1 MTVLTMMYR
10 KSYLKSRIN
19 QLEYQ
24 LMLKQQQ
31 KSDLSNYSASVAD
44 GAISYEDLSNCPSNL
59 FGRMT
64 NFMFNSHNAALMSA
78 QSNMAQMQAAGM
90 IGGAQTGTDS
100 AAIQQQQMY
109 NQLVFQN
116 LYKQQREQY
125 AKYEAKVLH
134 EQEKQ
139 MDQEVLKLQNELT
152 LVQNEFNSLSKAV
165 DSAAQ
170 SDTAQY
176 IA

>member
-10 KSYLKSRIN
+10 KSYLKNRLN

-24 LMLKQQQ
+24 LIQKQQA
-31 KSDLSNYSASVAD
+31 KSELSTYAASVAD
-44 GAISYEDLSNCPSNL
+44 GSISYEDLSNCPSQL

-64 NFMFNSHNAALMSA
+64 QFMFNSHNAAMMGA
-78 QSNMAQMQAAGM
+78 QSNLAQMQAAGM
-90 IGGAQTGTDS
+90 IGGAQGTDA
-100 AAIQQQQMY
+100 AAIQQQQAY

-116 LYKQQREQY
+116 LYKQQREQA
-125 AKYEAKVLH
+125 AKIESKILN

-152 LVQNEFNSLSKAV
+152 LVQNEYNSICKAV
-165 DSAAQ
+165 DNAAQ
-170 SDTAQY
+170 MDTVSYVA
-176 IA
+176 

>member
-10 KSYLKSRIN
+10 KSYLKNRLN

-24 LMLKQQQ
+24 LMQKQQA
-31 KSDLSNYSASVAD
+31 KNELSTYAASVAD
-44 GAISYEDLSNCPSNL
+44 GSISYEDLSNCPSQL

-64 NFMFNSHNAALMSA
+64 QFMFNSHNAAMMGA

-90 IGGAQTGTDS
+90 LGGAAGTD
-100 AAIQQQQMY
+100 AAAVQQQQMY
-109 NQLVFQN
+109 NQLLFQN
-116 LYKQQREQY
+116 LYKQQREQA
-125 AKYEAKVLH
+125 AKIESKILN

-152 LVQNEFNSLSKAV
+152 LVQNEYNSISKAV
-165 DSAAQ
+165 DNAAQ
-170 SDTAQY
+170 MDTVSYVA
-176 IA
+176 

>member
-24 LMLKQQQ
+24 LMVKQQQ
-31 KSDLSNYSASVAD
+31 KTDLSNYSASVAD
-44 GAISYEDLSNCPSNL
+44 GSISYEDLSNCPSNL

-64 NFMFNSHNAALMSA
+64 NFMFNSHNAALSGA
-78 QSNMAQMQAAGM
+78 QTSMAQMQAAGM
-90 IGGAQTGTDS
+90 IGSANGTDS

-116 LYKQQREQY
+116 LYKQQREQF
-125 AKYEAKVLH
+125 AKYEAKVLN

-152 LVQNEFNSLSKAV
+152 LVQNEYNSLSKAV

-170 SDTAQY
+170 SDTATY

>member
-1 MTVLTMMYR
+1 M
-10 KSYLKSRIN
+10 
-19 QLEYQ
+19 Q
-24 LMLKQQQ
+24 KQQT
-31 KSDLSNYSASVAD
+31 KNELSTYAASVAD
-44 GAISYEDLSNCPSNL
+44 GSISYEDLSNCPSQL

-64 NFMFNSHNAALMSA
+64 QFMFNSHNAAMMGA
-78 QSNMAQMQAAGM
+78 QGNMAQMQAAGM
-90 IGGAQTGTDS
+90 IGSAQGTDQ

-116 LYKQQREQY
+116 LYKQQREQA
-125 AKYEAKVLH
+125 AKIESKILN

-152 LVQNEFNSLSKAV
+152 LVQNEYASLSKAV
-165 DSAAQ
+165 DGAVQ

>member
-1 MTVLTMMYR
+1 MAVLTMMYR

-19 QLEYQ
+19 QLEFQ
-24 LMLKQQQ
+24 LMQKQQA
-31 KSDLSNYSASVAD
+31 KNELSTYSASVAD
-44 GAISYEDLSNCPSNL
+44 GSISYEDLSNCPSQL

-64 NFMFNSHNAALMSA
+64 QFMFNSHNAAMMSA
-78 QSNMAQMQAAGM
+78 QGNMAQMQATGM
-90 IGGAQTGTDS
+90 IGSANGTDQT
-100 AAIQQQQMY
+100 AIQQQQAY
-109 NQLVFQN
+109 NQIVFQN

-152 LVQNEFNSLSKAV
+152 LVENEYNSLCKAV
-165 DSAAQ
+165 DGAVQ
-170 SDTAQY
+170 RDTVQY
-176 IA
+176 VA

>member
-10 KSYLKSRIN
+10 KSYLKNRIN
-19 QLEYQ
+19 QLEFQ
-24 LMLKQQQ
+24 LMQKQQA
-31 KSDLSNYSASVAD
+31 KNELSTYSASVAD
-44 GAISYEDLSNCPSNL
+44 GSISFEDLSNCPSQL

-64 NFMFNSHNAALMSA
+64 QFMFNSHNAAMMSA
-78 QSNMAQMQAAGM
+78 QGNMAQMQAAGM
-90 IGGAQTGTDS
+90 IGGVQGTDQ
-100 AAIQQQQMY
+100 AAIQQQAY

-125 AKYEAKVLH
+125 AKYEAKVLN

-152 LVQNEFNSLSKAV
+152 LVQNEYATLSKAV

-170 SDTAQY
+170 NDTAQY

>member
-1 MTVLTMMYR
+1 MMYR
-10 KSYLKSRIN
+10 KSFLKNRMN

-24 LMLKQQQ
+24 LIQKQQA
-31 KSDLSNYSASVAD
+31 KSELSTYAASVAD
-44 GAISYEDLSNCPSNL
+44 GSISYEDLSNCPSQL

-64 NFMFNSHNAALMSA
+64 QFMFNSHNAAMMGA
-78 QSNMAQMQAAGM
+78 QGSMAQMQAAGM
-90 IGGAQTGTDS
+90 IGGATGTD
-100 AAIQQQQMY
+100 AAAVQQQQMY

-116 LYKQQREQY
+116 LYKQQREQA
-125 AKYEAKVLH
+125 AKVEAKILN

-152 LVQNEFNSLSKAV
+152 LVQNEYNTISKAV

-170 SDTAQY
+170 MDTVSYVA
-176 IA
+176 

>member
-1 MTVLTMMYR
+1 MV
-10 KSYLKSRIN
+10 
-19 QLEYQ
+19 
-24 LMLKQQQ
+24 KQQQ
-31 KSDLSNYSASVAD
+31 KTDLSNYSASVAD
-44 GAISYEDLSNCPSNL
+44 GSISYEDLSNCPSNL

-64 NFMFNSHNAALMSA
+64 NFMFNSHNAALSGA
-78 QSNMAQMQAAGM
+78 QTSMAQMQAAGM
-90 IGGAQTGTDS
+90 IGSANGTDS

-116 LYKQQREQY
+116 LYKQQREQF
-125 AKYEAKVLH
+125 AKYEAKVLN

-152 LVQNEFNSLSKAV
+152 LVQNEYNSLSKAV

-170 SDTAQY
+170 SDTATY

>member
-1 MTVLTMMYR
+1 MTVLTLMYR
-10 KSYLKSRIN
+10 KSYLKNRIN

-24 LMLKQQQ
+24 LMQKQQA
-31 KSDLSNYSASVAD
+31 KTELSTYSASVAD
-44 GAISYEDLSNCPSNL
+44 GSISFEDLSNCPSQL

-64 NFMFNSHNAALMSA
+64 NFMFNSHNAAMMGA
-78 QSNMAQMQAAGM
+78 QSNMAQMQAAGAL
-90 IGGAQTGTDS
+90 GGAQGTDT
-100 AAIQQQQMY
+100 AAVQQQQMY

-125 AKYEAKVLH
+125 AKYEAKILN

-139 MDQEVLKLQNELT
+139 MDQEVIKLQNELT
-152 LVQNEFNSLSKAV
+152 LVQNEYASLSKAV

-170 SDTAQY
+170 NDTAQY
-176 IA
+176 VA

>member
-10 KSYLKSRIN
+10 KSYLKNRIN
-19 QLEYQ
+19 QLEFQ
-24 LMLKQQQ
+24 LMQKQQA
-31 KSDLSNYSASVAD
+31 KNELSTYAASVAD
-44 GAISYEDLSNCPSNL
+44 GSISFEDLSNCPSQL

-64 NFMFNSHNAALMSA
+64 QFMFNSHNAAMINA
-78 QSNMAQMQAAGM
+78 QGGMAQMQAAGM
-90 IGGAQTGTDS
+90 IGGAQGTDQ
-100 AAIQQQQMY
+100 AAIQQQQAY

-125 AKYEAKVLH
+125 AKYEARVLN

-152 LVQNEFNSLSKAV
+152 LVQNEYASLSKAV

-170 SDTAQY
+170 NDTAQY